1 MKHWFL
7 SSDGL
12 RLEDNMWCLLW
23 GRERRQVQMVE
34 GCTCYHWTLNVFT
47 LTPLFF
53 FILSGSTE
61 TTHRTPAPV
70 QLLKHRE
77 THRKCDLL
85 TYLLSFFSGG
95 DFLSQPWKRISP
107 PLMFVAVFCLLSLYK
122 RPSVT

>member
-1 MKHWFL
+1 MPAVGQREETGP
-7 SSDGL
+7 DGGGMHL
-12 RLEDNMWCLLW
+12 LPLDFKCLHFD
-23 GRERRQVQMVE
+23 
-34 GCTCYHWTLNVFT
+34 TT
-47 LTPLFF
+47 FF